1 MQTDASIRLYGYLD
15 MIKLNKG
22 KRDESVKIFLI
33 ENKYVNWKKKG
44 VVIPCHKRLCLKQP
58 ISNIFINESE
68 GYTVNIDQVLLLYQV
83 NIENSN
89 INRLKVIM

>member
-33 ENKYVNWKKKG
+33 ENKYVNWKKREWLFLATN
-44 VVIPCHKRLCLKQP
+44 VCV
-58 ISNIFINESE
+58 
-68 GYTVNIDQVLLLYQV
+68 
-83 NIENSN
+83 
-89 INRLKVIM
+89 